1 MTQADLQTLPPFR
14 PAAFHRRLAAS
25 VAAQRLLLSLFFV
38 GWVFILIPRFTE
50 THWPDAFIL
59 AGLIGWF
66 FANYA
71 SSRTARLALES
82 LQLAAVEAP
91 TPQVEHILAQALPRF
106 TLYRNMRYM
115 LHHHLAVLRHRQHRY
130 DESAW
135 IAATLLEQ
143 LPLTRRAGFP
153 GVSRYGP
160 LRVKLLILLADAALF
175 QQQLPTVYFALCE
188 LHTHRLDLTQT
199 MQVLEIQ
206 TRYQLAVGQ
215 ARLAL
220 DLLPRKLA
228 ITDLMPLP
236 HAVQMHHLLALAA
249 DADRRPHTAT
259 YLRRRADLLT
269 PGSAPAPEI
278 APSPAPF

>member
-1 MTQADLQTLPPFR
+1 MTHTDLQTLPPFR

-38 GWVFILIPRFTE
+38 GWVFILIPRFTK

-82 LQLAAVEAP
+82 LQLASVEAP
-91 TPQVEHILAQALPRF
+91 TPQVEHVLAQALPRF

-143 LPLTRRAGFP
+143 LPRRDSLQRVRSSHA
-153 GVSRYGP
+153 S

-175 QQQLPTVYFALCE
+175 QQQLPTAYFALRE

-249 DADRRPHTAT
+249 DADRRPHTAA

-269 PGSAPAPEI
+269 PAPGIAPGPAPL
-278 APSPAPF
+278 